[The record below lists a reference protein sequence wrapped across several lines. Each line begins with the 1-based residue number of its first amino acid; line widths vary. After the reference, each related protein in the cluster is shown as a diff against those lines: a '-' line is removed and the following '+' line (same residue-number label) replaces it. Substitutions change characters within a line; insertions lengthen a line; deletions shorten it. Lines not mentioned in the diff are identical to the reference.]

1 MRNLKSILLGVIL
14 FTCIMFIGC
23 SKDQAKTNDTLSND
37 EYRQKLKSITTTI
50 FEEKNY
56 INKDEVKS
64 FTKDMNLKSNKDKQS
79 NQWYYEDQIYVFT
92 IQNMYLDLYNKL
104 DDIRCSDDVTSS
116 IHKSIIAQLKDLNE
130 TTLAVLQE
138 YSNTADVKS
147 LNSYIPKIKLI
158 FTDNPNE
165 FTVSELVRNE
175 VNGRIKRI
183 NSSIEG
189 IINQKIVD
197 ISKGAL
203 NVSYKDTNVQ
213 EEKKEEQ
220 DTNQSSQDN
229 ISKAKQSILRA
240 IKNTELNGTTVV
252 LEYHSNPG
260 TSIDGSK
267 YYAFGAGD
275 GDVEF
280 DFMYLVDKKTF
291 EVYEFYSSGE
301 MNKIS
306 GGSSSSDKEPQTQV
320 NNSQNQ
326 ISGGI
331 SREEALNILENNYNP
346 KYVYTTEFGLQGK
359 IDYEAFDEVRGIDD
373 PAYQFGFIEAETG
386 YKYIA
391 WVFGNGNYKMRCIEG
406 ME

>member
-1 MRNLKSILLGVIL
+1 MMNLKSILLAAIL

-37 EYRQKLKSITTTI
+37 EYSQKLKSITTTI

-56 INKDEVKS
+56 INKDKVKS

-104 DDIRCSDDVTSS
+104 DGIICSDDVTSS

-130 TTLAVLQE
+130 TTLVVLQE
-138 YSNTADVKS
+138 YSNNSDPKS
-147 LNSYIPKIKLI
+147 LNSSIPKIKLI

-189 IINQKIVD
+189 IINQKVVD

-203 NVSYKDTNVQ
+203 KDSDKDANVQ
-213 EEKKEEQ
+213 EEKKEKQ
-220 DTNQSSQDN
+220 NTSQNSQDN
-229 ISKAKQSILRA
+229 ISKAKEAILRA
-240 IKNTELNGTTVV
+240 IKNTELTGTTVV
-252 LEYHSNPG
+252 LEYNSNPG
-260 TSIDGSK
+260 ASIDGSK
-267 YYAFGAGD
+267 YYVFGAGD

-280 DFMYLVDKKTF
+280 DCMYLVDKKTF
-291 EVYEFYSSGE
+291 EVYEFYPNGD
-301 MNKIS
+301 MIKIS
-306 GGSSSSDKEPQTQV
+306 GGSSSNSQNNKDSQTQV
-320 NNSQNQ
+320 NLNQNQ
-326 ISGGI
+326 IPGGI
-331 SREEALNILENNYNP
+331 TCKEAYDKITSGYGAIYKYNGSPNGEISYELYNSVEQKEE
-346 KYVYTTEFGLQGK
+346 
-359 IDYEAFDEVRGIDD
+359 
-373 PAYQFGFIEAETG
+373 PAYVFGFTNTETG
-386 YKYIA
+386 DGYVG
-391 WVFGNGNYKMRCIEG
+391 WVYGDGDYMMRG
-406 ME
+406 VFD